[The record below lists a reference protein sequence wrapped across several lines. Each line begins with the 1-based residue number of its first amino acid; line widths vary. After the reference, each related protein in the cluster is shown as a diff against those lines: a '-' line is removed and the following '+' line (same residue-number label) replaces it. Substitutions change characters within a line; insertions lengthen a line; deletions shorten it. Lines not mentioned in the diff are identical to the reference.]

1 MYHIGDWVVRSS
13 GAGKEDNSG
22 RRTVFQ
28 FGRISLVFAYLE
40 LKNHVLKKDSYID
53 LMPFVE
59 GKGEEAV
66 VRCQLPQTDQ
76 GIGRC
81 Q

>member
-28 FGRISLVFAYLE
+28 FGRISLVARH
-40 LKNHVLKKDSYID
+40 LKRKQ
-53 LMPFVE
+53 
-59 GKGEEAV
+59 GKPI
-66 VRCQLPQTDQ
+66 R
-76 GIGRC
+76 IM
-81 Q
+81 

>member
-28 FGRISLVFAYLE
+28 FGRISLVLRVRACVRKEQARAILIE
-40 LKNHVLKKDSYID
+40 T
-53 LMPFVE
+53 
-59 GKGEEAV
+59 GKGKLYRESQYCSAY
-66 VRCQLPQTDQ
+66 RD
-76 GIGRC
+76 R
-81 Q
+81 

>member
-28 FGRISLVFAYLE
+28 FGRISELE
-40 LKNHVLKKDSYID
+40 HALGKSRTDVESMIKKIC
-53 LMPFVE
+53 E
-59 GKGEEAV
+59 KE
-66 VRCQLPQTDQ
+66 
-76 GIGRC
+76 
-81 Q
+81 